1 MLSRKQKAIYLTGG
15 GAVAAAL
22 VWLCNAKSAAGA
34 RSFLGE
40 AGKKVGN
47 SLSDI
52 QNTLSTVRQCTEE
65 VDRFVHELVQ
75 VGRQRRA
82 QPEVVIDDTL
92 KQLEQATDVI
102 QKNLTQSSEEITALL
117 RDIRIAVAH
126 LVSSQPSQAA

>member
-75 VGRQRRA
+75 VGRERRA
-82 QPEVVIDDTL
+82 QAEVVIDDTL
-92 KQLEQATDVI
+92 KRLEQATDVI

>member
-75 VGRQRRA
+75 VGRERRA
-82 QPEVVIDDTL
+82 QAEVVIDDTL
-92 KQLEQATDVI
+92 KRLEQTTDVI

-117 RDIRIAVAH
+117 RDIRVAVAH

>member
-75 VGRQRRA
+75 VGRERRA
-82 QPEVVIDDTL
+82 QAVVVIDDTL
-92 KQLEQATDVI
+92 KRLEQTTDVI